1 MIKYVF
7 SLLALQF
14 FVATSTA
21 QKNQKG
27 NGSSAVNK
35 EFRADVVIYGGTAAA
50 VIAAVKVKQLG
61 KSVIVISPDKHLGG
75 VTSSGLGY
83 SDVSNKDLIGGLAKD
98 FYRRVYDYY
107 QKPES
112 WKWQSKSDYGSK
124 GISSNTSG
132 KGEKFMWIFE
142 PHVAEKIFDDW
153 IDEYKIQ
160 VLKEE
165 YLDRNRAVGK
175 DKVNLN
181 YFYTLSGKKIIGK
194 VFIDATYEGD
204 LMASSGVR
212 YTFGREANSVY
223 GEKHN
228 GIVKGVYQHDHN
240 FKKLVIDPYVIKGK
254 PESGLIPKIS
264 PDSPGKNGDGDN
276 RIEAYCYRM
285 CLTKVKENQIPITK
299 PANYN
304 PSDYELLGRIFE
316 AGWNSPFNKFDPV
329 PNNKTDVNNH
339 GPFSFDNIGMNY
351 DYPEASYER
360 RREIAKEH
368 ENYQKGL
375 LYFIATDLRVPEKT
389 REEMNKWGY
398 AKDEFL
404 DNGGFPHQ
412 LYVREARR
420 MIGSFVMTEKE
431 IMDEQEIPNAIGM
444 GSYNLDSHNAQ
455 RYVTEKGHVENE
467 GDIGIKPPAPYKI
480 PLGAIVPKEDECSNL
495 IVPVCVSSTH
505 IVYGSIRMEP
515 VFMKLSE
522 SAAQI
527 ACLAIDSKKA
537 VQKVDYPTLQKLLLQ
552 AGQVLENPTKE
563 KSKLMHFLDLNSW
576 HIKF

>member
-1 MIKYVF
+1 MVMMKYFLTFLTLLLFANF
-7 SLLALQF
+7 SIGQNVKTKKKDKASN
-14 FVATSTA
+14 T
-21 QKNQKG
+21 
-27 NGSSAVNK
+27 
-35 EFRADVVIYGGTAAA
+35 EFSADVVIYGGTSAAI
-50 VIAAVKVKQLG
+50 VAAVKVKQLG

-98 FYRRVYDYY
+98 FYRRIYEYY

-112 WKWQSKSDYGSK
+112 WKWQAKHEFGNA
-124 GISSNTSG
+124 GISSAASNDSQ
-132 KGEKFMWIFE
+132 KFMWIFE
-142 PHVAEKIFDDW
+142 PHVAEKVFDDW
-153 IDEYKIQ
+153 ISEYGIT

-165 YLDRNRAVGK
+165 FLDRNKPVTK
-175 DKVNLN
+175 KNSNLKS
-181 YFYTLSGKKIIGK
+181 FYTISGKKITGK

-204 LMASSGVR
+204 LMASSGVK
-212 YTFGREANSVY
+212 YTYGRESNAVY

-240 FKKLVIDPYVIKGK
+240 FKKLEVDPYIIKGNPK
-254 PESGLIPKIS
+254 SGLLPKIS
-264 PDSPGKNGDGDN
+264 SESPGKNGDGDK

-285 CLTKVKENQIPITK
+285 CLTKVKENQIPISK
-299 PANYN
+299 PDNYN
-304 PSDYELLGRIFE
+304 SSDYELLARVFE
-316 AGWNSPFNKFDPV
+316 AGWKTPFNKFDPI

-360 RREIAKEH
+360 RKEIAKEH

-375 LYFIATDLRVPEKT
+375 LYFIATDTRVPENI
-389 REEMNKWGY
+389 RNEMNKWGY

-412 LYVREARR
+412 LYIREARR
-420 MIGSFVMTEKE
+420 MIGSFVMTETE
-431 IMDEQEIPNAIGM
+431 IMNEEVINDAIGM

-467 GDIGIKPPAPYKI
+467 GDIGIRPPGPYKI
-480 PLGAIVPKEDECSNL
+480 PMGAILPKEKECANL

-515 VFMKLSE
+515 VFMKLAE

-527 ACLAIDSKKA
+527 ACLAIDEDTS
-537 VQKVDYPTLQKLLLQ
+537 VQKVDYPILRKLLLD
-552 AGQVLENPTKE
+552 AGQILENPTKE
-563 KSKLMHFLDLNSW
+563 KSKLYKILHGN
-576 HIKF
+576 